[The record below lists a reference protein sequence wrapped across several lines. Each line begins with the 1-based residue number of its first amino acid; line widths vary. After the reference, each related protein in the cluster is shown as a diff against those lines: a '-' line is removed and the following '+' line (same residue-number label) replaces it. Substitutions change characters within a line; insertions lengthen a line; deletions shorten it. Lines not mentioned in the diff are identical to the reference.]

1 MLVAGVSNGTA
12 KVGTALTAG
21 VVSGLAT
28 EVLILGSVISVA
40 VLDVGL
46 CTPAILPADGAVG
59 VS

>member
-1 MLVAGVSNGTA
+1 MLVAG
-12 KVGTALTAG
+12 
-21 VVSGLAT
+21 VSGLAT